1 MIYGGNTLLQ
11 DPKTQDSQEGTAQP
25 ELKLYDYFTK
35 IIPPANITILLAFL
49 ALVLV
54 FASVF
59 LKILSAE
66 KDAFKREI
74 VAVSNVFESHKQKL
88 NFQLERYAASNA
100 AYLKIDTQFSRPWI
114 EERFATDLATVS
126 DYDAL
131 FLITPDREIAY
142 RNFVEQNSTAPP
154 ARNFQQILSDE
165 SIPRIQQ
172 NYLDIL
178 TQNST
183 QSGNFS
189 PYVSK
194 LSQVKLYQF
203 GKDFALATYFAIV
216 PDPGGIPVAQRA
228 PYVLITLHVLDAA
241 HLETLLAALPL
252 EDLVLAPEIPSGMIG
267 LPLTPDTS
275 DPDADPAY
283 LAWHPMAKGTSI
295 LLSSAPVLGISIGF
309 IFLLALFSIR
319 RSQRDRAG
327 LKVSERQLHDAHR
340 IAKMGRFSI
349 SSDNLFN
356 CDEEILQLLGAPISE
371 KISSF
376 DDFCAR
382 HAHPDDQAPLQ
393 SAVRKCWQNGWP
405 FGCEFRVSSTAD
417 KEITLRMQGQVHI
430 GGTKD
435 ELQVVGMIQDISE
448 FILLGEKLR
457 QSQKMEAIGNLT
469 GGIAHDFN
477 NLLAVILG
485 NLELIQDCET
495 SKITQSHVE
504 DAIRATLRAADLTQ
518 NMLTFARR
526 APLAPKQLELNQI
539 IKDTRNWAGRILPE
553 TIEITTRL
561 ENEAW
566 LIAADPSTTESTLLN
581 LMLNAR
587 DAMPNGGSLLIETS
601 NVLLD
606 EDFLKTVKEDQPPG
620 FYLMLSVVD
629 SGQGIPEAALKD
641 IFDPFYTTKGPTQGS
656 GLGLSVVQGF
666 MEQTG
671 GLVLVQ
677 SELGAGTKFDLYF
690 PAQTTRTAKGEL
702 PFDPAIAVLPRKGRK
717 ARILLVED
725 SPSLLVMLET
735 TLSQAGHSV
744 ISATSGDHA
753 LSAFESAD
761 RFDLLLSDIVMPGQM
776 QGTTLAHKLRAK
788 QPSLRIILMTGHS
801 QALSDI
807 TRDLPAGRHVLTK
820 PIRTKDLLL
829 AVETVLSQPPLET
842 APSFVSVD

>member
-1 MIYGGNTLLQ
+1 MIYGGKTLLQ
-11 DPKTQDSQEGTAQP
+11 DPKTQASREGAAQP
-25 ELKLYDYFTK
+25 ELKLSAYFTRF
-35 IIPPANITILLAFL
+35 IPPANITILLAFL
-49 ALVLV
+49 ALILV

-74 VAVSNVFESHKQKL
+74 VTVANVFESHKQKL

-100 AYLKIDTQFSRPWI
+100 AYLKIDTEFSLPWI
-114 EERFATDLATVS
+114 EERFTSDLATVS

-131 FLITPDREIAY
+131 FLIAPDREIAF
-142 RNFVEQNSTAPP
+142 RAFAEQTSTGTP

-178 TQNST
+178 AQDST
-183 QSGNFS
+183 QSRHFS
-189 PYVSK
+189 PYVSE
-194 LSQVKLYQF
+194 LSQVNLYQF
-203 GKDFALATYFAIV
+203 GEDFALATYFAIV
-216 PDPGGIPVAQRA
+216 PDPGGIPIAQRA
-228 PYVLITLHVLDAA
+228 PYVLVTLHVLDAA

-252 EDLVLAPEIPSGMIG
+252 EDLVLVQEIPSGMIG
-267 LPLTPDTS
+267 LQLTPDTP
-275 DPDADPAY
+275 DPDAGPAY
-283 LAWHPMAKGTSI
+283 LAWHPTAKGTSI
-295 LLSSAPVLGISIGF
+295 LLSSAPVLGITVGC

-319 RSQRDRAG
+319 RSQRDRAD

-349 SSDNLFN
+349 SSDNVFN
-356 CDEEILQLLGAPISE
+356 CGAETLQLLGTPGSE

-382 HAHPDDQAPLQ
+382 HVHADDQALLQ

-405 FGCEFRVSSTAD
+405 FGCEFRVSSTTD
-417 KEITLRMQGQVHI
+417 KETTLRMQGQVHN

-435 ELQVVGMIQDISE
+435 ELQVVGMIQDVSE

-495 SKITQSHVE
+495 SKITQSHME
-504 DAIRATLRAADLTQ
+504 DAIRATMRAADLTQ

-526 APLAPKQLELNQI
+526 APLAPKQLQLNQI
-539 IKDTRNWAGRILPE
+539 IKDTQKWAGRVLPE

-561 ENEAW
+561 ENDAW
-566 LIAADPSTTESTLLN
+566 PIAADPSTTESTLLN

-601 NVLLD
+601 NILLD
-606 EDFLKTVKEDQPPG
+606 EEFIKTVKEDQPPG
-620 FYLMLSVVD
+620 FYVMLSVVD
-629 SGQGIPEAALKD
+629 SGQGIPEASLKY
-641 IFDPFYTTKGPTQGS
+641 IFDPFYTTKGPTHGT

-677 SELGAGTKFDLYF
+677 SKLGAGTRFDLYF
-690 PAQTTRTAKGEL
+690 PAQTTHTTKGEL
-702 PFDPAIAVLPRKGRK
+702 PFDPDMPAPPHKGKK

-725 SPSLLVMLET
+725 SPSMLKMLET
-735 TLSQAGHSV
+735 TLNQAGHSV

-753 LSAFESAD
+753 LLAFESAD

-776 QGTTLAHKLRAK
+776 QGIALANQLRAK
-788 QPSLRIILMTGHS
+788 QPSLRIILMTGYPK
-801 QALSDI
+801 ALPDI
-807 TRDLPAGRHVLTK
+807 TKDLSEGGQVLTK
-820 PIRTKDLLL
+820 PMRTKDLLL
-829 AVETVLSQPPLET
+829 AIETALSQPSLDT
-842 APSFVSVD
+842 ATRTASVD